1 MGTFHDGRGDLHG
14 ITVLVQTSG
23 PQVWAGRCD
32 TMEGGRIVLLG
43 ADLHTEGEGV
53 MSRAEWVRRTAMV
66 GVQPR
71 HDRVV
76 LALDDVASV
85 RRLSEIE
92 I

>member
-1 MGTFHDGRGDLHG
+1 MGTFHQGRGDLHG
-14 ITVLVQTSG
+14 ITVVAETNG

-43 ADLHTEGEGV
+43 ADQHTTGEGAGT
-53 MSRAEWVRRTAMV
+53 REEWVRRAAMV
-66 GVQPR
+66 GIHPR

-92 I
+92 A